1 MRYELMRLL
10 QLAFSLALMF
20 GAFLGGLA
28 LGWYRWGRRPA
39 APGQPTRSRGEAP
52 ATELFTPDPDFP
64 PSDATSPQHGPDGPP
79 VAELPVADL
88 DLRDAVRPH
97 ATFAPGAL
105 PARSGQAAFRT
116 QEEPS
121 R

>member
-20 GAFLGGLA
+20 GAFLGGLT
-28 LGWYRWGRRPA
+28 LGWYRWGRRP
-39 APGQPTRSRGEAP
+39 GEAERPPLVP
-52 ATELFTPDPDFP
+52 ASHTELFTPDPDFP
-64 PSDATSPQHGPDGPP
+64 ASPGDDTDGSP
-79 VAELPVADL
+79 AAALTWADL
-88 DLRDAVRPH
+88 DLRDAARPH

-105 PARSGQAAFRT
+105 PTGNGPAART
-116 QEEPS
+116 QEESS